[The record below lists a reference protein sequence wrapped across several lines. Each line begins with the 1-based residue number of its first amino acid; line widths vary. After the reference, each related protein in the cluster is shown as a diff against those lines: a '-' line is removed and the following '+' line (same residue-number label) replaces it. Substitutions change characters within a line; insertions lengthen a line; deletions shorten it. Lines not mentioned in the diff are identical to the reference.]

1 VVPDLDLAAIRRY
14 CEQRIPPDA
23 RDQVRVEA
31 QVTQNTVT
39 VVERRAPW
47 RDVADDWSEQP
58 IARLRYTATSGL
70 WTLYWRDRNDRWHR
84 HTGPAANVLGLLN
97 EIDHDSTGVFWG

>member
-23 RDQVRVEA
+23 RDEVRVEPP
-31 QVTQNTVT
+31 VTQNTVDL
-39 VVERRAPW
+39 VERRAPW
-47 RDVADDWSEQP
+47 RDDADTWSEQP

-70 WTLYWRDRNDRWHR
+70 WTPRAPTHAVRSGR
-84 HTGPAANVLGLLN
+84 
-97 EIDHDSTGVFWG
+97 